1 MARPDQRPATWRS
14 WAGLVVALLAV
25 LLVVQSSGCSC
36 RAETPAERQARLA
49 KEEAERIEREK
60 RKEEEERLRRPVQLP
75 PAKMMPA
82 GEEALSA
89 FVKPGHWNAVLQTA
103 QANAK
108 DFDGV
113 ISYEVV
119 GRNGPLLTDR
129 GAELRLV
136 SRRPLVVASKSIKAV
151 DALFYCPHSAAVS
164 PRLKSTVR
172 DRRTGAV
179 QADSG
184 YATPLRRLLSHQY
197 HFVVLA
203 SEPQRYGFLKALRSV
218 DAPLEDRIEL
228 DAFPAT
234 SMKPSLNYRVVAV
247 PTDDPSGEVALPD
260 NPLAWTS
267 VAYLLWDDVD
277 PAVLRPAQRDAI
289 VDWLNWGGQILV
301 NGADSLDLLRG
312 SFLAPHLPAFADG
325 VREVPQRELVAF
337 ASQWSV
343 GKGGEPLAAGDP
355 WTAADLVLTDGVTR
369 FPGGSELLAER
380 RVGRGRVIV
389 SALDVSDSR
398 LRAWTAGYENFMNA
412 ALLRR
417 PPRRFVPRTSLGQV
431 AVRWADD
438 DKPLDLSPLHN
449 TRFRSFVRDTH
460 AKDTALALRTGPAE
474 YGDQTTP
481 AFPNRPPPAVP
492 TAAGPTGFLR
502 LLPPA
507 TPGGA
512 GAVSDYNLVSGAVR
526 DTLRESAGVS
536 VPGASFVV
544 GCLAAYLFFL
554 VPANW
559 AFFAAIRRVELAWV
573 AAPIIALAG
582 AWAVV
587 QQAQLDIGFVRSR
600 SEIAV
605 LELQPDTPRGMLTR
619 FTALY
624 TSLSSIYEME
634 FDSPAV
640 AMPFV
645 RNADGDTSDSLSGP
659 AEVAYERLE
668 KARLKDLAISSATAE
683 FVRSDEM
690 LDLAAQ
696 GVPGS
701 SVPGSLRLDRGAGG
715 GLRIENRTNWPLR
728 DVMVVGRP
736 DGLKGAPRL
745 EGCWIGE
752 MASGAT
758 ANVVFFPVDETAT
771 PEGEAAPPLPFA
783 KERAD
788 AQALRDDDEEAFGI
802 DALVRL
808 AVDPARFEPGERR
821 VIALTDRL
829 MPGVTITPEASQQK
843 GQTLI
848 VGHLSYGPIPAPR
861 SDANNPLDIAKN

>member
-1 MARPDQRPATWRS
+1 MARPQERLPLWRR
-14 WAGLVVALLAV
+14 GLPVALALLAA
-25 LLVVQSSGCSC
+25 LFLVQASGCSC
-36 RAETPAERQARLA
+36 RSETPAERQARLA

-60 RKEEEERLRRPVQLP
+60 KEEEEKRLRQPVQLP

-82 GEEALSA
+82 GEEALST

-113 ISYEVV
+113 ITYEVV
-119 GRNGPLLTDR
+119 GAKGPLALER

-151 DALFYCPHSAAVS
+151 DALFYCPHSGVNA

-172 DRRTGAV
+172 DRRSGAI

-184 YATPLRRLLSHQY
+184 YATPLRRLLAHQY

-203 SEPQRYGFLKALRSV
+203 TEPQRYGFLKALRSV
-218 DAPLEDRIEL
+218 DAPLEDRIET
-228 DAFPAT
+228 DRFPAT
-234 SMKPSLNYRVVAV
+234 SMKPSLNYRVVTV

-267 VAYLLWDDVD
+267 IAYLLWDEVD
-277 PAVLRPAQRDAI
+277 PELLRPAQREAI
-289 VDWLNWGGQILV
+289 IDWINWGGQLIV
-301 NGADSLDLLRG
+301 NGADSLDVLRG
-312 SFLAPHLPAFADG
+312 SFLAPHLPALADG
-325 VREVPQRELVAF
+325 VREAPIDELTGF
-337 ASQWSV
+337 AEQWSV
-343 GKGGEPLAAGDP
+343 GEKGAPLAAGDP
-355 WTAADLVLTDGVTR
+355 WSVANLVRADGVGR

-380 RVGRGRVIV
+380 RVGRGRVVV
-389 SALDVSDSR
+389 SALDLSDSR

-417 PPRRFVPRTSLGQV
+417 PPRRFVPRSLNGGV
-431 AVRWADD
+431 AVRWAN
-438 DKPLDLSPLHN
+438 DKAPVDLNPAFN
-449 TRFRSFVRDTH
+449 TRYRSFVRDTH
-460 AKDTALALRTGPAE
+460 ASDDALALQVRKVDYEDSGPQAL
-474 YGDQTTP
+474 
-481 AFPNRPPPAVP
+481 FPNLPASS
-492 TAAGPTGFLR
+492 GFQGFYSLT
-502 LLPPA
+502 PPA

-512 GAVSDYNLVSGAVR
+512 GAVNDFNLVGGAVR
-526 DTLRESAGVS
+526 DTLRQSAGVS
-536 VPGASFVV
+536 VPGAGFVI

-559 AFFAAIRRVELAWV
+559 GFFAALRRVELAWA
-573 AAPIIALAG
+573 AAPVIALAG
-582 AWAVV
+582 AWVVV

-624 TSLSSIYEME
+624 TSLSTTYEME

-640 AMPFV
+640 AMPFI
-645 RNADGDTSDSLSGP
+645 RNTDSGDPLSARP
-659 AEVAYERLE
+659 EVAYERLE
-668 KARLKDLAISSATAE
+668 KARLKDLDVSSATTE
-683 FVRSDEM
+683 FVRSEEM
-690 LDLAAQ
+690 LDLSEQ

-701 SVPGSLRLDRGAGG
+701 SIPGSLRLIEGDR
-715 GLRIENRTNWPLR
+715 LDNRTGWDLR

-736 DGLKGAPRL
+736 DGLRGEPRL

-752 MASGAT
+752 LASGGQ
-758 ANVVFFPVDETAT
+758 ANVVFFPVDQA
-771 PEGEAAPPLPFA
+771 PPAEGEAAPQLPFA

-788 AQALRDDDEEAFGI
+788 AAALRKDEEDAFEI
-802 DALVRL
+802 ESLIRL
-808 AVDPARFEPGERR
+808 ALDPARFEPGERR
-821 VIALTDRL
+821 VIALVPRL
-829 MPGVTITPEASQQK
+829 MPGVTITPEASQKK

-848 VGHLSYGPIPAPR
+848 VGHLSYGPIPVPR
-861 SDANNPLDIAKN
+861 SDANNPFDIAKN

>member
-1 MARPDQRPATWRS
+1 MDSPEQRPTPWRS
-14 WAGLVVALLAV
+14 WAGLVVALLTV

-75 PAKMMPA
+75 PAQMMPA
-82 GEEALSA
+82 GGETLSA

-119 GRNGPLLTDR
+119 GRGGPLLTDR

-151 DALFYCPHSAAVS
+151 DALFYCPHSGQAA

-228 DAFPAT
+228 DEFPGT

-267 VAYLLWDDVD
+267 IAYLLWDDVD

-289 VDWLNWGGQILV
+289 LDWLNWGGQIVV

-312 SFLAPHLPAFADG
+312 SFLAPFLPALADG
-325 VREVPQRELVAF
+325 VREVPQRELVDF
-337 ASQWSV
+337 ASRWSV
-343 GKGGEPLAAGDP
+343 GRGGAPLAAGDP
-355 WTAADLVLTDGVTR
+355 WTAADLVLAKGVTR
-369 FPGGSELLAER
+369 FPGGSDLLAER
-380 RVGRGRVIV
+380 RVGRGRVVV

-398 LRAWTAGYENFMNA
+398 LRAWTAGYENFVNA

-431 AVRWADD
+431 AVRWANDE
-438 DKPLDLSPLHN
+438 KPLDLSPLHN

-460 AKDTALALRTGPAE
+460 AQDEALALRFGSVD
-474 YGDQTTP
+474 YGEQTLPT
-481 AFPNRPPPAVP
+481 FPNNQSTDP
-492 TAAGPTGFLR
+492 TTFLR
-502 LLPPA
+502 LLPPP

-526 DTLRESAGVS
+526 QTLRESAGVS
-536 VPGASFVV
+536 VPGAGFVI

-559 AFFAAIRRVELAWV
+559 AFFAALRRVELAWV

-624 TSLSSIYEME
+624 TSLSTTYEME

-645 RNADGDTSDSLSGP
+645 RNADDDASGSLGGP

-715 GLRIENRTNWPLR
+715 ELRIENRTGWALR

-758 ANVVFFPVDETAT
+758 ANVVFFPVDESAT

-802 DALVRL
+802 DGLVRL
-808 AVDPARFEPGERR
+808 AIDPARFEPGERR
-821 VIALTDRL
+821 VVALVDRL

-848 VGHLSYGPIPAPR
+848 IGHLSYGPIPPPK